1 MIEYEKWNENAPER
15 LLGAHMPTTGGLHNA
30 LLGGKAIGCSAVQLF
45 TGSPKRWHH
54 PPIAEDQTI
63 LFRAALEETGI
74 AFTVAHD
81 SYLINLAAL
90 DDIAIEKSRTAFRE
104 ELDRAESL
112 HIPWVVT
119 HMGAH
124 LKAGIDPAI
133 QRLIES
139 LKLILDETDALH
151 YKVGIALETTAGQ
164 GTGLGAS
171 FEELETVLQGVGPHP
186 RLGVCLD
193 TCHIFVAGYDFR
205 TPETYEKTWEEF
217 DRRIGLANLK
227 VIHANDAKKPLGSRV
242 DRHDHIGD
250 GEIGFDAF
258 ALLLTDPRLS
268 HVPII
273 VETPESETMH
283 EVNLTKLKRL
293 ARGETLQRTP
303 PNCEVTVQ
311 LFGHYSDYFGGESLA
326 LSLPV
331 GSSIRDIAAALEQKD
346 ARLSNLTAHC
356 RFALNDEYAA
366 LDDLI
371 TDGATVAV
379 LPPMSGG

>member
-1 MIEYEKWNENAPER
+1 MNEYENLNENAPER
-15 LLGAHMPTTGGLHNA
+15 LLGAHMPTTGGLHHA

-54 PPIAEDQTI
+54 PPIAEEQAA

-90 DDIAIEKSRTAFRE
+90 DDAAIEKSRVAFRE

-112 HIPWVVT
+112 GIPWVVT

-139 LKLILDETDALH
+139 LKRILDQTDALN

-164 GTGLGAS
+164 GTGLGAT
-171 FEELETVLQGVGPHP
+171 FDELQTVLQGVGAHP

-205 TPETYEKTWEEF
+205 TRETYEKTWDEF
-217 DRRIGLANLK
+217 DRKIGLSNLK

-258 ALLLTDPRLS
+258 ALLLTDPRLC
-268 HVPII
+268 HIPVI

-293 ARGETLQRTP
+293 ARGETLQKAP
-303 PNCEVTVQ
+303 PVYEVIVQ
-311 LFGHYSDYFGGESLA
+311 LFGHYSDYFGGEPLTLA
-326 LSLPV
+326 LPS
-331 GSSIRDIAAALEQKD
+331 GSSIREVALALEARD
-346 ARLSNLTAHC
+346 ARLANLAAHC
-356 RFALNDEYAA
+356 RFALNDEYVA
-366 LDDLI
+366 LDDLVSG
-371 TDGATVAV
+371 GATVAV